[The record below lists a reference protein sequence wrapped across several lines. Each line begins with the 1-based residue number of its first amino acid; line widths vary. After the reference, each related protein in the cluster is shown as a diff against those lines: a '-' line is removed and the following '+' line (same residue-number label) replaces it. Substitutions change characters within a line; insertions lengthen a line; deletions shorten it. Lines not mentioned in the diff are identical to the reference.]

1 MNLKRMREIWNDNM
15 SATAHFAVEC
25 GRLRDAAGTMAPVAD
40 RVRPRASPEN
50 RASMSSSNHHS
61 HRQTVEPRNVGGGQA
76 ADRNLNDIAYR
87 TIKDD
92 IISCALQPGEDISEG
107 VLAARYRLGK
117 APIRSA
123 MMRLRQEGLVVSRG
137 RQGNAVSA
145 VTLRDVQEIFQLRLV
160 LEVTAVRL
168 AAGKVDAKRLHELNI
183 AAHTSYSPGDRASE
197 SAYLRANR
205 EFHRY
210 VAESS
215 GNQRLAALVVGLMEQ
230 HERIV
235 HLGLALQNREQEFH
249 HFHDDLVD
257 ALVEGDAERAAQLT
271 EAALRGGQKKVME
284 ALADSAAQ
292 VSLGRM
298 DLSS

>member
-1 MNLKRMREIWNDNM
+1 MQSRNRPVSVR
-15 SATAHFAVEC
+15 TAES
-25 GRLRDAAGTMAPVAD
+25 RTSD
-40 RVRPRASPEN
+40 
-50 RASMSSSNHHS
+50 
-61 HRQTVEPRNVGGGQA
+61 GGQTA
-76 ADRNLNDIAYR
+76 NRNLNDIAYR

-107 VLAARYRLGK
+107 VLAARYRMGK

-168 AAGKVDAKRLHELNI
+168 AAGKVDASRLRALNE
-183 AAHTSYSPGDRASE
+183 AAHATWSPGDETGE
-197 SAYLRANR
+197 STYLRANR
-205 EFHRY
+205 ELHRY

-215 GNQRLAALVVGLMEQ
+215 GNERLAALVVGLMEQ

-235 HLGLALQNREQEFH
+235 HLGLSLQNREHEFH

-257 ALVEGDAERAAQLT
+257 ALIEGDGDRASQLT

-298 DLSS
+298 DLGS

>member
-1 MNLKRMREIWNDNM
+1 MQSRKPQA
-15 SATAHFAVEC
+15 SARN
-25 GRLRDAAGTMAPVAD
+25 GKPGGTGD
-40 RVRPRASPEN
+40 
-50 RASMSSSNHHS
+50 
-61 HRQTVEPRNVGGGQA
+61 GQA

-107 VLAARYRLGK
+107 MLAARYRLGK

-123 MMRLRQEGLVVSRG
+123 MTRLRQEGLVVSRG

-145 VTLRDVQEIFQLRLV
+145 VTLRDVQEVFQLRMV

-168 AAGKVDAKRLHELNI
+168 AAGRVDAARLRSLNESAH
-183 AAHTSYSPGDRASE
+183 AAWSPGDEARE
-197 SAYLRANR
+197 STYLRANR
-205 EFHRY
+205 ALHRY

-215 GNQRLAALVVGLMEQ
+215 GNQRLAALLVGLMEQ

-235 HLGLALQNREQEFH
+235 RLGLALQNREHEFH

-257 ALVEGDAERAAQLT
+257 ALIDGDGNRAAQLT
-271 EAALRGGQKKVME
+271 EAALRGGQRKVIE

-298 DLSS
+298 DLGS

>member
-1 MNLKRMREIWNDNM
+1 MQSRNQPA
-15 SATAHFAVEC
+15 S
-25 GRLRDAAGTMAPVAD
+25 LRT
-40 RVRPRASPEN
+40 RSSRNAS
-50 RASMSSSNHHS
+50 
-61 HRQTVEPRNVGGGQA
+61 GGQN

-123 MMRLRQEGLVVSRG
+123 MVRLRQEGLVVSRG

-145 VTLRDVQEIFQLRLV
+145 VTLRDVQEVFQLRLV

-168 AAGKVDAKRLHELNI
+168 AAGKVNARRLRSLNE
-183 AAHTSYSPGDRASE
+183 AAHAAWSPGDEASE
-197 SAYLRANR
+197 STYLRANR
-205 EFHRY
+205 DLHRY

-215 GNQRLAALVVGLMEQ
+215 GNQRLAALVVALMEQ

-235 HLGLALQNREQEFH
+235 RLGLALQNREHEFH

-257 ALVEGDAERAAQLT
+257 ALIEGDGDRAARLT
-271 EAALRGGQKKVME
+271 EAALRGGQRKVME
-284 ALADSAAQ
+284 ALADSAER
-292 VSLGRM
+292 VTLGGM
-298 DLSS
+298 DLGF

>member
-1 MNLKRMREIWNDNM
+1 MQSRKQHA
-15 SATAHFAVEC
+15 S
-25 GRLRDAAGTMAPVAD
+25 LRTRDSRIA
-40 RVRPRASPEN
+40 
-50 RASMSSSNHHS
+50 
-61 HRQTVEPRNVGGGQA
+61 GGGQN
-76 ADRNLNDIAYR
+76 ADRNLNDVAYR

-117 APIRSA
+117 AAIRSA
-123 MMRLRQEGLVVSRG
+123 MVRLRQEGLVVSRG

-145 VTLRDVQEIFQLRLV
+145 VTLRDVQEVFQLRLV

-168 AAGKVDAKRLHELNI
+168 AAGKVNARRLRSLNE
-183 AAHTSYSPGDRASE
+183 AAHAAWSPGDEASE
-197 SAYLRANR
+197 STYLGANR
-205 EFHRY
+205 ELHRY

-215 GNQRLAALVVGLMEQ
+215 GNQRLAALVVALMEQ

-235 HLGLALQNREQEFH
+235 RLGLALQNREHEFH

-257 ALVEGDAERAAQLT
+257 ALIEGDGDRAAQLT
-271 EAALRGGQKKVME
+271 EAALRGGQRKVME
-284 ALADSAAQ
+284 ALVDSADQ

-298 DLSS
+298 DLGS

>member
-1 MNLKRMREIWNDNM
+1 MQSGKRHASVR
-15 SATAHFAVEC
+15 
-25 GRLRDAAGTMAPVAD
+25 AA
-40 RVRPRASPEN
+40 
-50 RASMSSSNHHS
+50 
-61 HRQTVEPRNVGGGQA
+61 EPRRTGGGPTA
-76 ADRNLNDIAYR
+76 GPNLNDIAYR
-87 TIKDD
+87 AIKDD

-145 VTLRDVQEIFQLRLV
+145 LTLRDVREIFQLRLV

-168 AAGKVDAKRLHELNI
+168 AAGKVDAKRLRALNE
-183 AAHTSYSPGDRASE
+183 AAHATWSPDAGSGE
-197 SAYLRANR
+197 STYLRANR
-205 EFHRY
+205 ELHRY

-215 GNQRLAALVVGLMEQ
+215 GNRRLAALVVGLMEQ

-235 HLGLALQNREQEFH
+235 RLGLALQNREHEFH
-249 HFHDDLVD
+249 HFHDDLVE
-257 ALVEGDAERAAQLT
+257 ALIEGDGDRAAQLT
-271 EAALRGGQKKVME
+271 EAALRGGQRKVME

-292 VSLGRM
+292 LPPGRM
-298 DLSS
+298 ELGS

>member
-1 MNLKRMREIWNDNM
+1 
-15 SATAHFAVEC
+15 
-25 GRLRDAAGTMAPVAD
+25 
-40 RVRPRASPEN
+40 
-50 RASMSSSNHHS
+50 MSSRRHLASS
-61 HRQTVEPRNVGGGQA
+61 RTAEPRNIVGEQS

-107 VLAARYRLGK
+107 VLTARYRMGK

-123 MMRLRQEGLVVSRG
+123 MMRLRQEGLIVSRG
-137 RQGNAVSA
+137 RQGNAVST

-168 AAGKVDAKRLHELNI
+168 AAGKVDAPRLRELNA
-183 AAHTSYSPGDRASE
+183 AAHTSYSPGDKASE

-205 EFHRY
+205 DFHRY

-215 GNQRLAALVVGLMEQ
+215 GNQRLATLVVGLMEQ

-235 HLGLALQNREQEFH
+235 HLALALQNREQEFH
-249 HFHDDLVD
+249 HFHDDLVV
-257 ALVEGDAERAAQLT
+257 ALIEGDGERAAQLT
-271 EAALRGGQKKVME
+271 ESALRGGQRKVME

-298 DLSS
+298 DLGP